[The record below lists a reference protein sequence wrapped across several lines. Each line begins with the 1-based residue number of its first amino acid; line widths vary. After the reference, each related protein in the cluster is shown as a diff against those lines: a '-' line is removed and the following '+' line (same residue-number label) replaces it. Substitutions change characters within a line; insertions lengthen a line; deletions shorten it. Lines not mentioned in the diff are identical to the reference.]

1 MAIPE
6 QGRGE
11 RLLAV
16 VIPCLNE
23 HETIGL
29 CVSEAID
36 GLRTAAIDGEV
47 ICADNGS
54 TDDSVKIAEA
64 AGARIVRIPRR
75 GYGSAI
81 LGGINNSDA
90 RWILMADADG
100 SYDLTQL
107 QQFVK
112 QLASG
117 AEFVQGC
124 RLPTGGGTIAPGAMP
139 FLHRYVGNPVLSW
152 LVKRWFGS
160 PVDDVHCGMR
170 AFSREAILKLDLRCT
185 GMEFASEMVI
195 KAALH
200 QLPTAQ
206 VPITLR
212 KDKRIT
218 GTRHLR
224 TFRDGWRHLRFML
237 LYSPKWLFTL
247 PGFSLLALGLLG
259 YALSLPRLTIE
270 GIRFDVGT
278 LLVASLAIIA
288 GVQAMLLGSLAKT
301 FAMRAGL
308 LPGAMAGGDSPER
321 AHRLEVNLIAA
332 AVLSLLGL
340 VLIAVAVRMW
350 VEADFGNLNYAVSM
364 RWLIPGSM
372 LVTVGLQLG
381 LSNFLLSV
389 IELPTR

>member
-1 MAIPE
+1 MSSSERI
-6 QGRGE
+6 GE
-11 RLLAV
+11 APLLAV
-16 VIPCLNE
+16 VVPCLNE
-23 HETIGL
+23 A
-29 CVSEAID
+29 EAIGGTVQEALQ
-36 GLRTAAIDGEV
+36 GLRASRLTGEV

-54 TDDSVKIAEA
+54 TDASPRIATEA
-64 AGARIVRIPRR
+64 GGRTVHVEER
-75 GYGSAI
+75 GYGNAL
-81 LGGINNSDA
+81 LGGIKATTA
-90 RWILMADADG
+90 RWIIMADADG
-100 SYDLTQL
+100 SYDLTQIPE
-107 QQFVK
+107 FVE
-112 QLASG
+112 QLARG
-117 AEFVQGC
+117 AELVQGC
-124 RLPTGGGTIAPGAMP
+124 RLPSGGGRIEPGAMP
-139 FLHRYVGNPVLSW
+139 LLHRYIGNPLLSW
-152 LVKRWFGS
+152 LVRRWFGS
-160 PVDDVHCGMR
+160 PIEDVHCGMR

-200 QLPTAQ
+200 HLPTAQ

-247 PGFSLLALGLLG
+247 PGFSLLGLGVLG
-259 YALSLPRLTIE
+259 YGLSLPRLTIG
-270 GIRFDVGT
+270 GIRFDAGT

-288 GVQAMLLGSLAKT
+288 GVQAVLLGSLAKT
-301 FAMRAGL
+301 FALRAGL
-308 LPGAMAGGDSPER
+308 LPDGIAGGKSRER
-321 AHRLEVNLIAA
+321 AHRLEVNLVIAT
-332 AVLSLLGL
+332 VISLLGL
-340 VLIAVAVRMW
+340 VLIAAAVRMW

-364 RWLIPGSM
+364 RWLVPGSM